1 MLRDPRRLYAPGRLY
16 HIVERKPFSC
26 GRIPPVVRT
35 AVPVDGRFEHI
46 ILSCN
51 ATSDHAIIWIERE
64 AQRALD
70 FCQFQ
75 LLVENEETME
85 APEVQRMGDEITVTR
100 AHDEEQQA
108 ALRRAVAL
116 GVADVNVPSTY
127 GTFDENPTSEADE
140 AAPLLSDSG
149 RRRAWDEWISRIF
162 EKDESG
168 QMVSRR

>member
-1 MLRDPRRLYAPGRLY
+1 
-16 HIVERKPFSC
+16 
-26 GRIPPVVRT
+26 
-35 AVPVDGRFEHI
+35 
-46 ILSCN
+46 
-51 ATSDHAIIWIERE
+51 
-64 AQRALD
+64 
-70 FCQFQ
+70 
-75 LLVENEETME
+75 VENEETME

-140 AAPLLSDSG
+140 ASPLLSDSG

-162 EKDESG
+162 EKDDSG
-168 QMVSRR
+168 QMVPRR

>member
-1 MLRDPRRLYAPGRLY
+1 
-16 HIVERKPFSC
+16 
-26 GRIPPVVRT
+26 
-35 AVPVDGRFEHI
+35 VDGRFEHI

-70 FCQFQ
+70 

-127 GTFDENPTSEADE
+127 GTFDENATSEAEE
-140 AAPLLSDSG
+140 AAPLLPDSG

-168 QMVSRR
+168 QMVPRR